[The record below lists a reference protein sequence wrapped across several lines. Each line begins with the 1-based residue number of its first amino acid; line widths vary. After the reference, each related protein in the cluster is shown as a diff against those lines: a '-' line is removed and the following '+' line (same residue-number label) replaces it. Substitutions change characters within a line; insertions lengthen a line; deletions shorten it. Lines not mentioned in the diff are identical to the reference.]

1 MEALHIPSGW
11 KWILRP
17 IRRKES
23 NGGNVT
29 VERRTRQ
36 RFPLNLE
43 LRFTASTG
51 GRSSIQGRG
60 EVVNISSNGVAFR
73 TEIALT
79 PGRSIDASMEWPVAL
94 NGDCVLRVT
103 MEGRLVR
110 VENGLAVM
118 SVLRHEFRTGG
129 RVGTPASSDL
139 DALKRRIGSLLAPV
153 TASHQGV

>member
-1 MEALHIPSGW
+1 M
-11 KWILRP
+11 
-17 IRRKES
+17 
-23 NGGNVT
+23 T